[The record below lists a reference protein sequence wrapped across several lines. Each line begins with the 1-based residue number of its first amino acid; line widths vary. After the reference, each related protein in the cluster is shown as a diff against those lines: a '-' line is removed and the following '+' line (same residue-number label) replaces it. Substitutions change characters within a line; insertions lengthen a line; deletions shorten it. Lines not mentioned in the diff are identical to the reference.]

1 MQQWNKDFEET
12 SIKNSITAVE
22 CFGANFILWLIC
34 EEKTLSNADKGD
46 ITVGTK
52 ALKTQDKQ

>member
-1 MQQWNKDFEET
+1 MQQWNKGFEET
-12 SIKNSITAVE
+12 RQAIEILAVE

-34 EEKTLSNADKGD
+34 EEKTLSDKGD